1 MPNIDE
7 LLFHRE
13 YFPIEV
19 MGPFTRRDSK
29 QYYDLRTVI
38 VPPYHPSMLQ
48 DGVDFEVALSLL
60 SKTLRETVAD
70 LEGVA
75 DKRIEVQMALER
87 LTPDQR
93 TGEMP
98 YGEVKRNYGKHGDI
112 HQVPLVYG
120 IHLMEDGLH
129 FLGSS
134 AECTI
139 NPYFDG
145 NLRQFKTNTVFPDAL
160 LQEYGMRYLEPEKA
174 GKEPRWIEGTHF
186 WHRHNVRFVQDVFSK
201 NFAIAYDNSVVRRKY
216 DQR

>member
-19 MGPFTRRDSK
+19 MGPFTRRDGG
-29 QYYDLRTVI
+29 QYYDFKTVV
-38 VPPYHPSMLQ
+38 VPPYHPSMLEE
-48 DGVDFEVALSLL
+48 GIDFKAALSLL
-60 SKTLRETVAD
+60 GETVRETIAD
-70 LEGVA
+70 LEGA
-75 DKRIEVQMALER
+75 EDKRTEIQMALER

-98 YGEVKRNYGKHGDI
+98 YGEVKMNYGEYGEV

-120 IHLMEDGLH
+120 IQIMKDGLY

-139 NPYFDG
+139 NPDFDDK
-145 NLRQFKTNTVFPDAL
+145 LQQFKTNTVFPDAL
-160 LQEYGMRYLEPEKA
+160 LQEYEMRDVEPEKA
-174 GKEPRWIEGTHF
+174 GKEPRWVEGTHF
-186 WHRHNVRFVQDVFSK
+186 WHRHNVRFIQDVFSK

-216 DQR
+216 SQG

>member
-19 MGPFTRRDSK
+19 MGPFIRRDGK

-38 VPPYHPSMLQ
+38 VPPYHPSMLEE
-48 DGVDFEVALSLL
+48 GVDFKVALSLL
-60 SKTLRETVAD
+60 GETVRETIAD
-70 LEGVA
+70 LEGVE
-75 DKRIEVQMALER
+75 DKRTEIRMALER

-98 YGEVKRNYGKHGDI
+98 YGEVKMDYGEYGEV

-120 IHLMEDGLH
+120 IQILKDGLH

-139 NPYFDG
+139 NPYFDD
-145 NLRQFKTNTVFPDAL
+145 NLRQFRTNTVFPDAL
-160 LQEYGMRYLEPEKA
+160 LQEYGMRDLEPEKA
-174 GKEPRWIEGTHF
+174 GKEQRWVEGTHF
-186 WHRHNVRFVQDVFSK
+186 WHRHNVRFIQDVFSK

-216 DQR
+216 GQR